1 MILYNKN
8 GDFLGISKDELSFL
22 GYEDLEEF
30 RSLHSDVAEL
40 FVNKPGYIFK
50 FSNFSWIDYALHS
63 GAPKKSV
70 ILKLKTGNEIEVPL
84 RIKEIFLYTPNG
96 NEDIY
101 YSVELTNNTHQTSLT
116 QSSYT
121 EKNSEIFAPQAL
133 KKQVDEEHEPKEIS
147 FEEDFEDE
155 PEKISF
161 EEDFQ
166 DEPEE
171 VSFKEDFQDEPEEV
185 SFKEDFQD
193 EPEEVSFKEDFEDEP
208 NIKLKIDD
216 SLFEEEI
223 SLPKKDETIEQIST
237 QSDFIEQDEP
247 EEIQKLKIDI
257 KSEPFPNI
265 ESQYSADKIEDIK
278 PSCEDENLDL
288 DLLYCAEESGLDI
301 SLISEILTDY
311 INKID
316 NDIPNIRTSLENETD
331 INPLLYELKGI
342 SDNLHILELSNK
354 LKKILLANSKG
365 DKIKELD
372 GFEKIIIKFKGELI

>member
-161 EEDFQ
+161 E
-166 DEPEE
+166 
-171 VSFKEDFQDEPEEV
+171 
-185 SFKEDFQD
+185 EDFQD